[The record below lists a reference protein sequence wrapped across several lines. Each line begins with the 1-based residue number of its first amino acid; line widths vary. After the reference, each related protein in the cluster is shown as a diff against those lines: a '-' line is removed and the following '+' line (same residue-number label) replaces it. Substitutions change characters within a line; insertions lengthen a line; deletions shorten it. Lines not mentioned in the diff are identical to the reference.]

1 MLSSISK
8 GAGDNRS
15 GALCIFQIAQ
25 LSVRAGGRPA
35 IVAGMIRDRSL
46 IKVRSAKA
54 SDGETV
60 ARVFKDAWRNAYT
73 GIIPALHLE
82 RMIRRRDA
90 AWWRQ
95 AIKSESCL
103 LVLEVSGAVAGYAT
117 CGAARSGAASSG
129 EIFEIYIAPTYQG
142 IGLGEHLFEA
152 CRHHLDQRGL
162 RNLVVWA
169 LADNTTAG
177 AFYWGRGGRPSLK
190 TKERF
195 GLTELTKIGYEF
207 A

>member
-1 MLSSISK
+1 M
-8 GAGDNRS
+8 
-15 GALCIFQIAQ
+15 
-25 LSVRAGGRPA
+25 RAGGRPA

-162 RNLVVWA
+162 RNLVVCAGRQYDSGCILLGPRRTSLPQNQRA
-169 LADNTTAG
+169 LWPDGADQNRLRVRLSATKAVL
-177 AFYWGRGGRPSLK
+177 SLRDVK
-190 TKERF
+190 
-195 GLTELTKIGYEF
+195 GIAKIQS
-207 A
+207 